1 MGRLERAKAFDRQ
14 TLANIYDDFYPS
26 LYRYISRQV
35 SDMETAQD
43 LTADV
48 FQRFLQALDREQGPD
63 ENLQAWL
70 YRAAHNV
77 VVDHYRRQEHRRHLP
92 LPEQLLDGQVDPVR
106 SAEINIT
113 AEKVHEGLLFLAGF
127 SNKEVAAVMNK
138 PIGAVKSLQH
148 RGLAALQR
156 QLIPEKEQALA

>member
-1 MGRLERAKAFDRQ
+1 
-14 TLANIYDDFYPS
+14 
-26 LYRYISRQV
+26 
-35 SDMETAQD
+35 METAQD

-48 FQRFLQALDREQGPD
+48 FQRFLQALDRKQGPD
-63 ENLQAWL
+63 EDLQAWL

-77 VVDHYRRQEHRRHLP
+77 VVDHYRRQVHRRQLP
-92 LPEQLLDGQVDPVR
+92 LPEQLLDGQVDPAR
-106 SAEINIT
+106 SAEINIS
-113 AEKVHEGLLFLAGF
+113 AEKVREGLLCLTPDQRQVITLKFLAGF

>member
-1 MGRLERAKAFDRQ
+1 
-14 TLANIYDDFYPS
+14 
-26 LYRYISRQV
+26 
-35 SDMETAQD
+35 METAQD

-113 AEKVHEGLLFLAGF
+113 AEKVHEGLLCLTPDQRQVITLKFLAGF